1 MPVLTANIA
10 PFIDEV
16 FTITS
21 VWWEEPR
28 NHRGLDI
35 TTGQN
40 SPLYSMCNGIVVFS
54 GAQTDGQGNLTGY
67 GYYIIIK
74 DIATKMGFLYAHMR
88 EQSFLSVGDN
98 VYINGLVGYEGT
110 TGDSTGIH
118 LHLEMQDLTNH
129 DWVYGAPKSYYTN
142 PALFMGIPNEEGIQ
156 AIYHASSPPTP
167 PTPPFYL
174 GKGSFPWVLYARKFR
189 ERGLNE

>member
-88 EQSFLSVGDN
+88 EQSFQKVITRTLLFLWEFQMRKEYKQ
-98 VYINGLVGYEGT
+98 YIMQAV
-110 TGDSTGIH
+110 H
-118 LHLEMQDLTNH
+118 LHHQH
-129 DWVYGAPKSYYTN
+129 HH
-142 PALFMGIPNEEGIQ
+142 FI
-156 AIYHASSPPTP
+156 
-167 PTPPFYL
+167 
-174 GKGSFPWVLYARKFR
+174 
-189 ERGLNE
+189 